1 MSRVMQYIE
10 NLALALN
17 QTECSL
23 AETPVSTAKF
33 DREKF
38 RQAHRCGAS
47 FREDFA
53 VLASPVLT

>member
-1 MSRVMQYIE
+1 MQYIG

-23 AETPVSTAKF
+23 AETPVSAAKF
-33 DREKF
+33 DPEKF
-38 RQAHRCGAS
+38 WQAHRCSAS